1 MLTGAVVFDLG
12 GVLID
17 WDPRYLY
24 RTLLPDEAAVEN
36 FLAEVD
42 FMAWNLEQDRGRP
55 WPEAVAELSA
65 LHPDRAGL
73 IESYDQRWRESIA
86 GDYPA
91 NVDVLRELHA
101 AGHPLFAL
109 SNFSAAKFALLRH
122 ELEWFDLFDGWVVSG
137 EHGLVKPDLAIYR
150 LLIDIYDL
158 DPRSTT
164 YVDDVADNAQAARE
178 LGMTAVHLRDP
189 EDLRAEL
196 TLLGVLD
203 GQRPRAF

>member
-24 RTLLPDEAAVEN
+24 KSLLPDDAAVEK

-55 WPEAVAELSA
+55 WPEAVTELSA
-65 LHPDRAGL
+65 RHPDRAAL
-73 IESYDQRWRESIA
+73 IEAYDRRWRESIA
-86 GDYPA
+86 GDYPT
-91 NVDVLRELHA
+91 NVEVLRELHA

-122 ELEWFDLFDGWVVSG
+122 ELDLFDLFDGWVVSG
-137 EHGLVKPDLAIYR
+137 EHRLVKPDPAIYR
-150 LLIDIYDL
+150 LLLDTFDL

-164 YVDDVADNAQAARE
+164 YVDDVAVNAQAASE

-196 TLLGVLD
+196 TLLGLL
-203 GQRPRAF
+203 GGPRPRAF